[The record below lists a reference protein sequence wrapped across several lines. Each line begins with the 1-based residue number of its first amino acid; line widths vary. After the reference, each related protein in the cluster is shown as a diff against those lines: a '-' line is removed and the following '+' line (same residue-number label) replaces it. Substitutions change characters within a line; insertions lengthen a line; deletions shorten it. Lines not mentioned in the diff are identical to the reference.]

1 MLLRVGCGLNK
12 YLMWAFMSIVVQ
24 FARRTTPIVPPE
36 QRVAVPEWLWPTAA
50 ALAISGAFALFV
62 IRSAQSRAAAAEAPP
77 AAGNGK
83 QAAEEADENGKSA
96 SPVKGGYMYR
106 MPAGA

>member
-62 IRSAQSRAAAAEAPP
+62 IRSAQSRAAAAEAPA
-77 AAGNGK
+77 AAGNGME
-83 QAAEEADENGKSA
+83 QAAEEADEKSA